1 MPRLHPTARNW
12 IFLIILGA
20 VWGASF
26 MATKLAIGG
35 FGPMTVTAGRLMIAA
50 IFLAAASYFR
60 GPGLPNVTTR
70 EGRIIWL
77 YCIVLGL
84 FTNAVPFSLLN
95 WAQLR
100 VTSGFAGVTMA
111 AVPLLVLPMAH
122 WLVPGEQMS
131 LKKVIG
137 FVIGFIGVF
146 VLIGPA
152 TFLEPSGD
160 RLEPLA
166 RLACLGAAACYAS
179 GTILLRLAPAPS
191 MVSLCAGGL
200 LIGSLVMIPM
210 ALYYE
215 GAPNF
220 QLDQSLAAL
229 LYLGVLPTALT
240 TLLLIQ
246 IINSAGPSFMS
257 MVNYHV
263 PIWAIVFGIVLL
275 NEALPPSF
283 VGALALILTSLAIV
297 QHSQRK
303 KKYK

>member
-1 MPRLHPTARNW
+1 MSRLHPTARNW

-35 FGPMTVTAGRLMIAA
+35 YGPVTVTAGRLVIAA
-50 IFLAAASYFR
+50 IFLAAATYFK
-60 GPGLPNVTTR
+60 GPGLPRFRTK
-70 EGRIIWL
+70 EGRTVWL

-122 WLVPGEQMS
+122 LLVPGEQMS
-131 LKKVIG
+131 LKKIIG
-137 FVIGFIGVF
+137 FVVGFIGVF
-146 VLIGPA
+146 VLIGPE
-152 TFLEPSGD
+152 TFLQPTGD
-160 RLEPLA
+160 KLEPLA
-166 RLACLGAAACYAS
+166 RLACLGAAVCYAS
-179 GTILLRLAPAPS
+179 GTILIRISPAKC
-191 MVSLCAGGL
+191 MISLCAGGL
-200 LIGSLVMIPM
+200 LVGSLVMIPM

-215 GAPNF
+215 GVPDVRF
-220 QLDQSLAAL
+220 DQPLLAMI
-229 LYLGVLPTALT
+229 YLGVLPTAVT

-263 PIWAIVFGIVLL
+263 PIWAIAFGIVLL

-297 QHSQRK
+297 QHSQRR
-303 KKYK
+303 KYK